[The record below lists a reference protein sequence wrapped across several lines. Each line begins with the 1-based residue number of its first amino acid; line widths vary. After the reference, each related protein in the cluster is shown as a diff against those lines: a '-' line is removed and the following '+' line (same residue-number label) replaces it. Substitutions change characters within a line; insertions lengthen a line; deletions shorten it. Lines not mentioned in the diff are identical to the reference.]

1 MNPATIVL
9 RLLGIVFVAASF
21 FVARILM
28 VFPGL
33 PLEIA
38 QNHDNVLHVMDTYI
52 EKMKAFRDAVATYD
66 EDKIRELITEAN
78 KIKKILR

>member
-33 PLEIA
+33 PLEIGPVPTKTLIFVVG
-38 QNHDNVLHVMDTYI
+38 VLLYAAGAVMD
-52 EKMKAFRDAVATYD
+52 KMAWNAAHRAGKD
-66 EDKIRELITEAN
+66 EL
-78 KIKKILR
+78 